1 MKLYTE
7 EQVKHAIKM
16 AAKHRYLFES
26 EENEIIDLLSPI
38 QLPSDEEIE
47 KQFNRGN
54 ETNDPLISTF
64 IGGQIFS
71 AKWMRDKILGGNK

>member
-1 MKLYTE
+1 MFFLSEGFFKKITKDRNKHPDVFLNVKLKKTVIV
-7 EQVKHAIKM
+7 QVD
-16 AAKHRYLFES
+16 
-26 EENEIIDLLSPI
+26 EI
-38 QLPSDEEIE
+38 

>member
-7 EQVKHAIKM
+7 EQVKKM
-16 AAKHRYLFES
+16 LDLARFTYNS
-26 EENEIIDLLSPI
+26 EDKILLSQTPI
-38 QLPSDEEIE
+38 ELPSDEEIE
-47 KQFNRGN
+47 KRFNRGN

-71 AKWMRDKILGGNK
+71 AKWIRDKIQGGNL

>member
-7 EQVKHAIKM
+7 EEIVSFLKREFSYEINPETFM
-16 AAKHRYLFES
+16 
-26 EENEIIDLLSPI
+26 ENLTPI
-38 QLPSDEEIE
+38 ELPSDEEIE
-47 KQFNRGN
+47 KRFNRGN

-71 AKWMRDKILGGNK
+71 AIWMRDKIQGDNK